1 MKPEA
6 DVLTSQEF
14 LDEVLNRWPLLEALL
29 HGPQTLGE
37 LDESLSTSRS
47 TIHRACQNLLELHVV
62 EKAGNEYSLTRLGT
76 VVTVETDAYRTRL
89 LTARRLERLLNVV
102 DPSNVDIPLEHFD
115 AADVVVPQPRQAH
128 SGLKR
133 VLNLIEQSESLRIFS
148 SIISPI
154 YVDVAYREM
163 EKGTDIE
170 VIFDREV
177 IEIILEQY
185 VEEAMAAMESGNFHV
200 FVGEEI
206 PFEVFIADS
215 KMGIAAHDESGLPQ
229 IYVETANP
237 DAVGWAN
244 DLYERYKKGATAFAS
259 APLPSVPEPPLG

>member
-6 DVLTSQEF
+6 GDEMSNEF
-14 LDEVLNRWPLLEALL
+14 LDEVLNRWPLLEALY
-29 HGPQTLGE
+29 HGPQTLGQ
-37 LDESLSTSRS
+37 LDKSLSMSRS
-47 TIHRACQNLLELHVV
+47 TIHRACQTLLEMRVV
-62 EKAGNEYSLTRLGT
+62 EKTGNAYSLTRLGT
-76 VVTVETDAYRTRL
+76 VVTLETDAYRSRL
-89 LTARRLERLLNVV
+89 LTARRLEPFLNVV
-102 DPSNVDIPLEHFD
+102 DPSNVHVPLAHFD

-128 SGLKR
+128 NGLKR
-133 VLNLIEQSESLRIFS
+133 ILNLIEHSESLRIFS

-185 VEEAMAAMESGNFHV
+185 VEEATAAMESGNFHV
-200 FVGEEI
+200 FIGEDI
-206 PFEVFIADS
+206 PFELFIADS

-237 DAVGWAN
+237 SAVEWAD
-244 DLYERYKKGATAFAS
+244 DLYERYKNRATAFAA